1 MATFVEGFCGY
12 LPTLRALLG
21 GSSRIDSKVEHC
33 EVTHAPFH
41 LQLCQNGPDV
51 AQSEW
56 RFRPYQFPLFQG
68 ERRGGFAELVVS
80 LQFMTNL
87 LSKGLTKTWP
97 ASLSRQQSGAYLV
110 GGDRQ
115 RPCLG

>member
-1 MATFVEGFCGY
+1 VATFVEGFCGY

-87 LSKGLTKTWP
+87 LSKGLT
-97 ASLSRQQSGAYLV
+97 SLRRLPRS
-110 GGDRQ
+110 
-115 RPCLG
+115 P